1 MAQHNE
7 FGKKGELFAKA
18 YLEKLGYTIR
28 DVNWRTGNMEI
39 DIIAET
45 NEQLIIVEVKTRAA
59 FQPIDPR
66 ESITTGRIRRMVN
79 AAHEYILQFDIDKE
93 PRFDLIFLV
102 QDNQQF
108 QVEHIE
114 DAFLPPI
121 N

>member
-18 YLEKLGYTIR
+18 YLQKLGYVIR

-39 DIIAET
+39 DIVAET
-45 NEQLIIVEVKTRAA
+45 AEHLVIVEVKSRSG
-59 FQPIDPR
+59 FQIVDPT
-66 ESITTGRIRRMVN
+66 ESITNTRIRRLVN

-93 PRFDLIFLV
+93 PRFDVIFLI
-102 QDNQQF
+102 QYNQQF
-108 QVEHIE
+108 QVEHIT
-114 DAFLPPI
+114 DAFLPPV